1 MTTVYRSTFDGR
13 TLPDVMKD
21 LAGALAGLGV
31 EDRRLLFC
39 VRELADNAIFHSG
52 RNGGW
57 CMAQQ
62 ADEAISVT
70 VQDRG
75 VGIHQNMRAGYPD
88 IGERAALTA
97 AFGMGVSGAFD
108 DPDRGLGLGLVLE
121 FTRSGAHL
129 LLETGGVAFLGIGGN
144 SQVIG
149 KSSQRVQGVV
159 ATLSIPLPTL
169 VCRNAS
175 GH

>member
-1 MTTVYRSTFDGR
+1 
-13 TLPDVMKD
+13 MKD
-21 LAGALAGLGV
+21 LAEALAGVGV

-52 RNGGW
+52 RKGGW

-62 ADEAISVT
+62 AGEVISVT

-75 VGIHQNMRAGYPD
+75 VGIHHNVRAIYPD
-88 IGERAALTA
+88 TGERAALAA

-108 DPDRGLGLGLVLE
+108 DPDRGPGLGLVLE

-129 LLETGGVAFLGIGGN
+129 LLETGGLAFLGIGGK

-149 KSSQRVQGVV
+149 KSTQRVQGVV
-159 ATLSIPLPTL
+159 ATLSIPL
-169 VCRNAS
+169 AS
-175 GH
+175 QES